1 MEFATVQGV
10 RVPKVGLGTWALRG
24 DACRKIVG
32 EALAM
37 GYRHIDTAEMY
48 ANEEPIGQA
57 LAEAGVPRPDIFLTT
72 KVSNSHLHR
81 AEVLTACRNSLE
93 RLGLDYIDLYL
104 IHWPGHD
111 APLEETVQALDE
123 LQSSGLI
130 RHAGVSNFDVGLM
143 QAAQRATRHAVF
155 CNQVEFNP
163 WEQDRTLVEVCQAQD
178 VMLTAYTPLARGR
191 VLNAPDLIAIG
202 QTHHKTAAQVA
213 LRWVTQMDH
222 VVAIPKAASQ
232 AHLKENLDVFD
243 FELTPDEIARF
254 DALG

>member
-1 MEFATVQGV
+1 
-10 RVPKVGLGTWALRG
+10 
-24 DACRKIVG
+24 
-32 EALAM
+32 M

-72 KVSNSHLHR
+72 KVSNSHLRR
-81 AEVLTACRNSLE
+81 ADVLTACRSSLE

-111 APLEETVQALDE
+111 VPLEETMQALDE
-123 LQSSGLI
+123 LQASGLI
-130 RHAGVSNFDVGLM
+130 RHAGVSNFNVGLM
-143 QAAQRATRHAVF
+143 QAAQTAARYAVF

-163 WEQDRTLVEVCQAQD
+163 WERDHALVAVCQTED
-178 VMLTAYTPLARGR
+178 ILLTAYTPLARGR
-191 VLNAPDLIAIG
+191 VLNTPDLIAIG
-202 QTHHKTAAQVA
+202 QTHHKTPAQVA
-213 LRWVTQMDH
+213 LRWLTQMDN

-232 AHLKENLDVFD
+232 AHLKENLDVFE
-243 FELTPDEIARF
+243 FELTPDEIAGI